1 MRLLWNLHIA
11 AVAADNPGLE
21 IEPAG
26 SNLTASDLATSH
38 QDDCHHE
45 RCAHFS
51 LLPLL
56 GMPIGE
62 LFDLGAL
69 AAACAADGRWSCLL
83 TSAPINL
90 RHGVASPPNAL
101 AIR

>member
-1 MRLLWNLHIA
+1 MLWNMHLA

-21 IEPAG
+21 LEPAG
-26 SNLTASDLATSH
+26 SNLSSEEVAASNQPDR
-38 QDDCHHE
+38 HHE
-45 RCAHFS
+45 RSAHFS

-62 LFDLGAL
+62 LWDLGPL
-69 AAACAADGRWSCLL
+69 AAACAADRRWTCFV
-83 TSAPINL
+83 TSAPLNL
-90 RHGVASPPNAL
+90 ANGVASPPNAL